1 VKIGDLVRVSFP
13 TGYEK
18 PVPGVFVRDD
28 IVVGGFAVRALVL
41 WEGHVYSTPI
51 EQIEVINESR

>member
-1 VKIGDLVRVSFP
+1 MKVGDLVRVSFP
-13 TGYEK
+13 RGYEK
-18 PVPGVFVRDD
+18 PVMGVFVRDD

-51 EQIEVINESR
+51 EQIEVIESA